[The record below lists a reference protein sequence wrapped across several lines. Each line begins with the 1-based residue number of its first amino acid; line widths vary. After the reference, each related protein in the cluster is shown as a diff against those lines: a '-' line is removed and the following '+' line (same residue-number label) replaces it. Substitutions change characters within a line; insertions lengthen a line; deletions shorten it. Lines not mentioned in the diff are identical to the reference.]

1 MNVSVGSLWTVL
13 DRLDEKAIWLMS
25 RYGMLALRISLGVIF
40 VWFGVLK
47 VIGDSPVYD
56 LVASTVYLVPPELF
70 VPFLG
75 FWEIAVGLGLLTGL
89 ALRLTL
95 IFFLMQMAGT
105 FLVLVVKPEVAFQ
118 GLNPL
123 LLTTEGEFV
132 VKNIVL
138 ISGALVVGS
147 TIRRRERKDR
157 RERDHK

>member
-1 MNVSVGSLWTVL
+1 MNVSVGSLWAVL

-25 RYGMLALRISLGVIF
+25 RYGILALRISLGVIF

-56 LVASTVYLVPPELF
+56 LVASTVYLVPPEFF

-157 RERDHK
+157 GERDHK

>member
-1 MNVSVGSLWTVL
+1 MNVSVGSLWAVL

-25 RYGMLALRISLGVIF
+25 RYGMLSLRISLGVVF

-157 RERDHK
+157 GERDHK

>member
-1 MNVSVGSLWTVL
+1 MNVSVGSLWAVL

-25 RYGMLALRISLGVIF
+25 RYGILALRISLGVIF

-56 LVASTVYLVPPELF
+56 LVASTVYLVPPEFF

-147 TIRRRERKDR
+147 TIRRRELKDGGGR
-157 RERDHK
+157 NHK

>member
-1 MNVSVGSLWTVL
+1 MNVSVGSLWAVL

-25 RYGMLALRISLGVIF
+25 RYGILALRISLGVIF

-56 LVASTVYLVPPELF
+56 LVASTVYLVPPEFF

-75 FWEIAVGLGLLTGL
+75 FWEIAVGLGLLTGF
-89 ALRLTL
+89 ALRPTL
-95 IFFLMQMAGT
+95 VFFLMQMAGT

>member
-25 RYGMLALRISLGVIF
+25 RYGILALRISLGVIF

-89 ALRLTL
+89 ALRMTL
-95 IFFLMQMAGT
+95 IFFLLQMAGT

-147 TIRRRERKDR
+147 TIRRRELKDGGGR
-157 RERDHK
+157 NHK

>member
-1 MNVSVGSLWTVL
+1 M
-13 DRLDEKAIWLMS
+13 DDKAIRLMS
-25 RYGMLALRISLGVIF
+25 QYGILALRISLGVIF

-47 VIGDSPVYD
+47 VIGASPVYD
-56 LVASTVYLVPPELF
+56 LVASTVYLVPPEFF

-95 IFFLMQMAGT
+95 VFFLMQMAGT

-132 VKNIVL
+132 VKNIIL

-147 TIRRRERKDR
+147 TIRRRERKDK

>member
-1 MNVSVGSLWTVL
+1 MNVSVGSLWAVL

-25 RYGMLALRISLGVIF
+25 RYGILALRISLGVIF

-56 LVASTVYLVPPELF
+56 LVASTVYLVPPEFF

-89 ALRLTL
+89 ALRMTL
-95 IFFLMQMAGT
+95 IFFLLQMAGT

>member
-1 MNVSVGSLWTVL
+1 
-13 DRLDEKAIWLMS
+13 MS
-25 RYGMLALRISLGVIF
+25 RYGILALRISLGVIF

-147 TIRRRERKDR
+147 TIRRRELKDGGGR
-157 RERDHK
+157 NHK

>member
-1 MNVSVGSLWTVL
+1 MNVSVGSLWAVL

-25 RYGMLALRISLGVIF
+25 RYGILALRISLGVIF

-147 TIRRRERKDR
+147 TIRRRELKDGGGR
-157 RERDHK
+157 NHK

>member
-1 MNVSVGSLWTVL
+1 MNVSVGSLWAVL

-25 RYGMLALRISLGVIF
+25 RYGILALRISLGVVF

>member
-1 MNVSVGSLWTVL
+1 
-13 DRLDEKAIWLMS
+13 I
-25 RYGMLALRISLGVIF
+25 LALRISLGVIF

-47 VIGDSPVYD
+47 VIGASPVYD
-56 LVASTVYLVPPELF
+56 LVASTVYLVPPEFF

-95 IFFLMQMAGT
+95 VFFLMQMAGT

-132 VKNIVL
+132 VKNIIL

-147 TIRRRERKDR
+147 TIRRRERKDK

>member
-1 MNVSVGSLWTVL
+1 MNVSVGSLWAVL

-25 RYGMLALRISLGVIF
+25 RYGMLSLRISLGVVF

>member
-1 MNVSVGSLWTVL
+1 MNVSVGSLWVVL

-25 RYGMLALRISLGVIF
+25 RYGILALRISLGVIF

>member
-1 MNVSVGSLWTVL
+1 MNVSVGPLWAVL

-25 RYGMLALRISLGVIF
+25 RYGTLALRISLGVIF

>member
-1 MNVSVGSLWTVL
+1 MNVSVGSLWAVL

-25 RYGMLALRISLGVIF
+25 RYGMLSLRISLGVVF

-147 TIRRRERKDR
+147 TIRRRELKDGGGR
-157 RERDHK
+157 NHK

>member
-1 MNVSVGSLWTVL
+1 MNVSVGSLWAVL

-25 RYGMLALRISLGVIF
+25 RYGILALRISLGVIF